1 MTSAFEGDLTINGL
15 VLALNRGTAA
25 EACYQ
30 SQRASGHCASEKY
43 LLNVCLF
50 AILSWGD
57 KGYTEWKCKPTRITD
72 IGVKKNP
79 HAVFICV
86 TSESSLVCTEC
97 VKNQRAH
104 FFFKETIHSYSYIRS
119 YMTLFFRKWAEEN
132 ICDYFTDDKATANIP
147 TSDWLPQK
155 GYLANSWKLA
165 DCGNLDLQIW
175 IRTISICG
183 GHRKK
188 QYMHAHI
195 YQTLEATSKLW
206 EPEGWHVANSM
217 LRTHKY

>member
-1 MTSAFEGDLTINGL
+1 VLKKIPTQFSSAWPRNRVWC
-15 VLALNRGTAA
+15 VLSAL
-25 EACYQ
+25 
-30 SQRASGHCASEKY
+30 K
-43 LLNVCLF
+43 
-50 AILSWGD
+50 I
-57 KGYTEWKCKPTRITD
+57 KGPI
-72 IGVKKNP
+72 
-79 HAVFICV
+79 
-86 TSESSLVCTEC
+86 
-97 VKNQRAH
+97 
-104 FFFKETIHSYSYIRS
+104 FFKETIHSYSYIRS